1 MIKISHES
9 PLSMLEL
16 SRTYNDYD
24 YALVHLFETHPQ
36 YYQFYEDSLRLGRTV
51 LLDNSIFE
59 LGTAFDSNKY
69 TYWINRLNPTEYI
82 IPDALEDCDETIAK
96 AKSWMS
102 YNAYHITSQSKR
114 IGVVQGTNYGE
125 LVKCYTA
132 LDRLGVDK
140 IAFSFD
146 YSHYLS
152 VFPYT
157 NCWVS
162 YAMGRVMT
170 LQCMMND
177 GVINLDKPHH
187 LLGCAHPREFSFY
200 NRPEFSWIES
210 LDTSSP
216 IVHGIKKVGYG
227 DLIANWTKEKTKLVE
242 LLDSV
247 PDAEQEQWIA
257 YNLEKFRKFVQNS

>member
-9 PLSMLEL
+9 PLSMLEI

-24 YALVHLFETHPQ
+24 YALVHLFEKHPS
-36 YYQFYEDSLRLGRTV
+36 YYQFFEESLNLGRTV

-59 LGTAFDSNKY
+59 LGTAFDSDKY
-69 TYWINRLNPTEYI
+69 MEWINKLNPTEYI
-82 IPDALEDCDETIAK
+82 IPDALEDCDLTIAK
-96 AKSWMS
+96 AKAWMD
-102 YNAYHITSQSKR
+102 YNAYHITAQSKR

-140 IAFSFD
+140 IAISFD

-157 NCWVS
+157 NAWVS

-170 LQCMMND
+170 LQRLMDD

-216 IVHGIKKVGYG
+216 IVHGIKKVEYG
-227 DLIANWTKEKTKLVE
+227 DKIATWYKEKTKLTD
-242 LLDSV
+242 LLDCV
-247 PDAEQEQWIA
+247 PDAEQEKYIA
-257 YNLEKFRKFVQNS
+257 HNLKAFVKIVRNG